1 MFKYEEDSMVWF
13 FFLIFFFNLKN
24 VLKINN
30 NKFLRFFFIIEVFLN
45 DIFNDFDRKCLLK

>member
-30 NKFLRFFFIIEVFLN
+30 NKFLRFYFIIEVFLN
-45 DIFNDFDRKCLLK
+45 DIFNDFNRKCLLK